1 MAVDTW
7 FAAHNRRN
15 HLKLGHWNTIN
26 NAERKETK
34 AKLKMV
40 KGGMELKDCSKTE
53 FKTPKSIFEVSECLR
68 LKELSKI
75 TFLIISF
82 FSNFRSVQSRLWP
95 WDWTP
100 EAMQRLME
108 DYDYVS
114 KALSKNRGLDFRIR
128 LIELWFNDVTRHNA
142 TYPQKRPLTYEEM
155 KSKLVKLLSSNS
167 K

>member
-53 FKTPKSIFEVSECLR
+53 FKTPKSIYEVSECLR
-68 LKELSKI
+68 LKELVKNYV
-75 TFLIISF
+75 FNYF
-82 FSNFRSVQSRLWP
+82 FS
-95 WDWTP
+95 
-100 EAMQRLME
+100 
-108 DYDYVS
+108 
-114 KALSKNRGLDFRIR
+114 
-128 LIELWFNDVTRHNA
+128 VTSGASSPGSGPGTGPR
-142 TYPQKRPLTYEEM
+142 KRC
-155 KSKLVKLLSSNS
+155 SA
-167 K
+167 